1 MSIDV
6 LRNPSDAEPK
16 IFLSGALALFVHIL
30 FIVMMV
36 FGLSWKND
44 PPEGMVVELWS
55 ELPKP
60 ISEPVAPTKPSK
72 PSPPPEPI
80 KPKPVEPPK
89 HQEQVKPEP
98 VKLEPTKPAPEKP
111 TAAPKDITPPVK
123 KPDIEIKQKPE
134 SVKEVKPDLEELK
147 KKEEAEK
154 IKKLEEQKQELE
166 KKKALEQQKE
176 AEKQKELQK
185 QKELAAQKQKEQEA
199 REAKARREAE
209 TQKAA
214 QQAAARK
221 QVAGEIEKY
230 KAMIQ
235 AKIRSRTVMP
245 PDLPGNPK
253 VEFIVTLLPGG
264 DILDVR
270 LSKSSGHAVFDSTV
284 ERAIFLSKPLPLP
297 PDPALFKEFRVLKI
311 EVHYRE

>member
-6 LRNPSDAEPK
+6 LRNPPDSEPK
-16 IFLSGALALFVHIL
+16 KFLSGALALSVHIL

-36 FGLSWKND
+36 FGLSWKSH

-60 ISEPVAPTKPSK
+60 ISEPVTPAKPSK
-72 PSPPPEPI
+72 PVPEPV
-80 KPKPVEPPK
+80 KAKPVEPPK
-89 HQEQVKPEP
+89 HLEPVKPEP
-98 VKLEPTKPAPEKP
+98 AKSEPIKPAPV
-111 TAAPKDITPPVK
+111 PKDITPPVK
-123 KPDIEIKQKPE
+123 KPEIELKQKPE
-134 SVKEVKPDLEELK
+134 PIKEIKPDLEELK

-154 IKKLEEQKQELE
+154 LKKLEEQKKEQERKQELE

-176 AEKQKELQK
+176 IEKQKELQK

-199 REAKARREAE
+199 KEAKARREAE
-209 TQKAA
+209 AQRAA
-214 QQAAARK
+214 QQAAAGRL
-221 QVAGEIEKY
+221 AGEIEKY
-230 KAMIQ
+230 KAMIR

-253 VEFIVTLLPGG
+253 VEFMVTLLPGG
-264 DILDVR
+264 DVLDVR
-270 LSKSSGHAVFDSTV
+270 LSKSSGHPVFDSAV
-284 ERAIFLSKPLPLP
+284 ERAIFLSKPLPVP
-297 PDPALFKEFRVLKI
+297 PDPVLFKDFRALNI